1 MFTSRARVTKMSMAY
16 GRYSK
21 QYRARHGVI
30 GCCRRSSNRIIHG
43 ITLTITIFSLRVA
56 DRTGAWKLVA
66 VNPCLV
72 EGATI
77 FMNGWANDVN
87 WFLETTGS
95 LPNQYLQLTDDNW
108 MQVMGGCN
116 LSFAAPTADLLNN
129 INNIMFRL
137 AISASNSST
146 IQQMPPTQTSQ
157 RVIFRSHYRYL
168 GETLTVVFVAVL
180 VIIPTFNGWWMLQR
194 RVTLSP
200 IETARAFGAPIIQ
213 HPETGG
219 NSTAD
224 ACSKTWGM
232 SWCNIMVHSSLKRPH
247 VRQISE

>member
-1 MFTSRARVTKMSMAY
+1 MYDVSTSRHTAELLPLVHLLEGFPGFVFTSRARVTKMSMAY

-30 GCCRRSSNRIIHG
+30 GCCRRSSNCIIHG

-108 MQVMGGCN
+108 MQVMGG
-116 LSFAAPTADLLNN
+116 
-129 INNIMFRL
+129 
-137 AISASNSST
+137 AIYLCSSHGRS
-146 IQQMPPTQTSQ
+146 SQ
-157 RVIFRSHYRYL
+157 
-168 GETLTVVFVAVL
+168 
-180 VIIPTFNGWWMLQR
+180 
-194 RVTLSP
+194 
-200 IETARAFGAPIIQ
+200 
-213 HPETGG
+213 
-219 NSTAD
+219 
-224 ACSKTWGM
+224 
-232 SWCNIMVHSSLKRPH
+232 
-247 VRQISE
+247 